1 MDVSQLSYERF
12 IEAKE
17 KVTRKYNDAKTMIDG
32 RGQYYISSGGRDVC
46 NLTIGNT
53 IDDYSFGQTYECDT
67 DCEMDKFSSA
77 INNVPHIPHSNS
89 VKEAW
94 IKAEVAIK
102 SVHVVERNSSKFSNE
117 KAMKQAI
124 KDFE

>member
-1 MDVSQLSYERF
+1 MDVSKASHERF
-12 IEAKE
+12 IEAKK

-32 RGQYYISSGGRDVC
+32 RGQYYISSEGRDVC

-53 IDDYSFGQTYECDT
+53 MDDYSFNQTYECDT
-67 DCEMDKFSSA
+67 EWEMDKFNSTL
-77 INNVPHIPHSNS
+77 NNVPHIPHSNS

-94 IKAEVAIK
+94 LKAEVAIK
-102 SVHVVERNSSKFSNE
+102 SLHVVERNSSKFSNE